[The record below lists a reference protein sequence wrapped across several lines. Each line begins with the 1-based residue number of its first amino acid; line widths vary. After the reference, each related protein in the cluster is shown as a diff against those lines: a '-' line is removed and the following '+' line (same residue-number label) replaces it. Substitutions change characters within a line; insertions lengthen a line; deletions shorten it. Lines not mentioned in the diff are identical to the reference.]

1 MSLDTSRT
9 EQHQDRTKNF
19 LSPVRAPLRAR
30 LGQSGC
36 FYSSLKFWWFPQD
49 KMLSC
54 PLVPL
59 CAPGVS
65 LFWQPLAAVPTTSP
79 CSGVGSVLAQGVKAG
94 EQLPAG
100 EGKERSF
107 LERGAKNG
115 FHWEKKKIIFL
126 LTFSIASMAFS
137 GENLNTTIF
146 KPKYEVFNF
155 GSIGQV
161 WAAQFLT
168 VKQHIFALF
177 FFFFFYRMLTFSDS
191 FSFKCCF
198 TEHFQ

>member
-1 MSLDTSRT
+1 
-9 EQHQDRTKNF
+9 
-19 LSPVRAPLRAR
+19 
-30 LGQSGC
+30 
-36 FYSSLKFWWFPQD
+36 
-49 KMLSC
+49 MLSC

-115 FHWEKKKIIFL
+115 FHWEKKNNLSAYVFHSEHGIFRRKFEYHNIQAKI
-126 LTFSIASMAFS
+126 
-137 GENLNTTIF
+137 
-146 KPKYEVFNF
+146 
-155 GSIGQV
+155 
-161 WAAQFLT
+161 
-168 VKQHIFALF
+168 
-177 FFFFFYRMLTFSDS
+177 
-191 FSFKCCF
+191 
-198 TEHFQ
+198 

>member
-1 MSLDTSRT
+1 MLLQFSEVLVVSSR
-9 EQHQDRTKNF
+9 QNAQLS
-19 LSPVRAPLRAR
+19 LSPSMCSR
-30 LGQSGC
+30 S
-36 FYSSLKFWWFPQD
+36 
-49 KMLSC
+49 
-54 PLVPL
+54 VP
-59 CAPGVS
+59 V
-65 LFWQPLAAVPTTSP
+65 LAASGS
-79 CSGVGSVLAQGVKAG
+79 CSYHQSLQWCGLGPGTRCQSRWAAPSRRREREIFFGKRG
-94 EQLPAG
+94 EEWISLG
-100 EGKERSF
+100 
-107 LERGAKNG
+107 
-115 FHWEKKKIIFL
+115 KKKIIFL

-137 GENLNTTIF
+137 GENLNNTIF